1 MSSSDDEK
9 RAAESALPI
18 PIPSE
23 RRQVSVLFADM
34 VEYTATVERLG
45 EENALAFI
53 RMIYDKLT
61 GVVRGHGGSVRG
73 FAGDS
78 VMAVFGVPEAQEDA
92 ALRACRTALA
102 THAAFAAAADEIEAR
117 FGERP
122 VMRVGASSGIA
133 VMAPVE
139 GEGAEPTAVG
149 DTVNLASR
157 LQKSGPAGRHH
168 HLRRDATSR

>member
-9 RAAESALPI
+9 RATESALPI

-78 VMAVFGVPEAQEDA
+78 VMAGVRRPGGAGGRSPQGVPDS
-92 ALRACRTALA
+92 L
-102 THAAFAAAADEIEAR
+102 
-117 FGERP
+117 G
-122 VMRVGASSGIA
+122 
-133 VMAPVE
+133 
-139 GEGAEPTAVG
+139 
-149 DTVNLASR
+149 
-157 LQKSGPAGRHH
+157 
-168 HLRRDATSR
+168 